1 MEEKRNKE
9 MSVLPCEAGVCE
21 VNFGDILNKGVRL
34 LEAEKSPKLTSAYF
48 ESPAFFENE
57 AALCGSNKGKR

>member
-9 MSVLPCEAGVCE
+9 TSALPCEGRRRE
-21 VNFGDILNKGVRL
+21 VSFGDILNKGFQL

-48 ESPAFFENE
+48 ESPAFFGNE
-57 AALCGSNKGKR
+57 PALCGNNRGKR